1 MNHRK
6 FLVTGASKGIGLATC
21 KALLDEGHSI
31 VGLSRSKPESLANTP
46 SFSHREID
54 LLDNTAIAQIVP
66 SILKQ
71 HADISGLIN
80 NAGVGMFGSLEEF
93 SFEQI
98 SNSLQINL
106 LSAIH
111 ITRLL
116 TPKLKRQQRSDIVFI
131 GSESALQGARYGSI
145 YSAAKFALRGF
156 SQSLRHE
163 CANSNLH
170 VGIINP
176 GMVSSSFFDSLN
188 FQPGDDRNH
197 SLNPSD
203 VAQAVMQLIL
213 APDNSIIEEITLNP
227 AKRVVK
233 KKRTD

>member
-1 MNHRK
+1 MAHRK
-6 FLVTGASKGIGLATC
+6 FLITGASKGIGLATC
-21 KALLDEGHSI
+21 TALLEEGHSI
-31 VGLSRSKPESLANTP
+31 IGLSRTKPESLEHHP
-46 SFSHREID
+46 SFTHQEID
-54 LLDNTAIAQIVP
+54 LLDNAAIAKIVP

-71 HADISGLIN
+71 HADISGLVN
-80 NAGVGMFGSLEEF
+80 NAGVGLFGSLEEF

-131 GSESALQGARYGSI
+131 GSESALQGGRYGSI

-176 GMVSSSFFDSLN
+176 GMVASSFFDSLS
-188 FQPGDDRNH
+188 FEPGDDRNH
-197 SLNPSD
+197 SLDPSD
-203 VAQAVMQLIL
+203 VAQAVVQLIGT
-213 APDNSIIEEITLNP
+213 PDNSIIEEITLNP
-227 AKRVVK
+227 TKRVVK
-233 KKRTD
+233 KKS